1 MTTLEHFENYN
12 NRKTNPDLIRN
23 KKSVSILCWTV
34 LKTKCIIKY
43 AYHFAI
49 YILGYKNML
58 LLCLFSV
65 KSVDGFI
72 RN

>member
-1 MTTLEHFENYN
+1 MTTLEHYENCN
-12 NRKTNPDLIRN
+12 SRKTDPNLIWN
-23 KKSVSILCWTV
+23 KKSVSILFWTV

-43 AYHFAI
+43 AYHFTI